1 MTEKLELQDKIDL
14 MTTWIDSEDVQEH
27 DRAGWITN
35 SWNFAMEEFNDT
47 GVKSTVTTTI
57 SQISKAAKRYQI
69 EGYPIAS
76 RTASNMTQEM
86 IDLIASHGDF
96 LDNMVQAFESLPE
109 NHVIHSK
116 KSEARPNRRYSDAKD
131 WKNHWMKI
139 ITDNVKQEA
148 KEATQ

>member
-1 MTEKLELQDKIDL
+1 MTEKLELEDKIDL
-14 MTTWIDSEDVQEH
+14 MTTWIESEDVQGH

-35 SWNFAMEEFNDT
+35 CWTFAMEEYEDT
-47 GVKSTVTTTI
+47 GVKSTVSTTI

-76 RTASNMTQEM
+76 RTSSNMTQEM
-86 IDLIASHGDF
+86 TDLIASHGNF

-116 KSEARPNRRYSDAKD
+116 KSEARPDRRYADAKD
-131 WKNHWMKI
+131 WRNHWLKI
-139 ITDNVKQEA
+139 ITDKVKEEA